1 MSLSLEKIKEEAL
14 AMVPPTLFFF
24 VALHVVALVRTLMT
38 RGTGLPVT
46 SSAQIALA
54 ALIVGKAV
62 LLADLWP
69 PINRFPHRPLIYNIV
84 WKTTIYYAVAS
95 LIHYLERLFDFSRE
109 AGGIVAG
116 NRRLLAEIIWPHVL
130 AIQIILL
137 VIIFSYCVIRELGH
151 ALGEDK
157 VFRMFFRD
165 PRAIGAFR
173 RNGPSP

>member
-1 MSLSLEKIKEEAL
+1 MTLHKLKEEAL
-14 AMVPPTLFFF
+14 AMLPPTIFFF
-24 VALHVVALVRTLMT
+24 VALHVIALVRALMT
-38 RGTGLPVT
+38 RGSGLPVM

-54 ALIVGKAV
+54 ALIIGKAV

-84 WKTTIYYAVAS
+84 WKTAIYYAVAT

-109 AGGIVAG
+109 AGGVVAG
-116 NRRLLAEIIWPHVL
+116 NQRLLAEIIWPHVL
-130 AIQIILL
+130 AIQIMLM

-151 ALGEDK
+151 AIGEDK

-165 PRAIGAFR
+165 PRAVGAFK